1 MKFTLSWLKEHL
13 ETEATLDQIVET
25 LTRIGLEVEGVDDPG
40 AKLAGFTIAHVIS
53 AEQHPNADRLRVCLV
68 ETGLGGP
75 PVQVVCGAPNAR
87 TGMMSVFSPP
97 GTYIPGKDM
106 TLGKGVIRGVE
117 SNGMLCSGREL
128 EVSEDHDGIL
138 DLPADAPLGVKYAEW
153 AGISDPV
160 IEINLTPNRPD
171 ATGVFGIAR
180 DLAASGLGK
189 LKDRGISAVKGD
201 AAQTVPVTLDFTGE
215 DRALCPAFALRLVR
229 GVKNGPSPE
238 WMQKRL
244 RAIGLRPINAL
255 VDITNY
261 VTFDRGRPL
270 HVFDAAKVKGA
281 LVVRR
286 AKEGE
291 SLLALDGKTYTLDP
305 SIVVIADDNGPESLG
320 GIMGGEHSGCD
331 ENTVDVLIES
341 ALWSPLNIAQTG
353 RKLGISTDARYRFE
367 RGVDPAFTVPGL
379 EYATKLVID
388 LCGGMASQVSM
399 TGAIP
404 ETERIV
410 DFPLSEIK
418 RLTGHEVALTEV
430 RAILTA
436 LGFWVSGNPPLL
448 KVAVPSWRPD
458 IDSKADLVEEVI
470 RIVGVDNV
478 PHVPIA
484 RVDEVHKPVLTPL
497 QVRVRTAKRALA
509 ARGLIE
515 AVTWSFVSKKA
526 ATLFGGGQPELALAN
541 PIAADL
547 SDMRPSLMPG
557 LVAASQRNADRGY
570 PDVALFEVGQV
581 FRGDGEKDQ
590 RYAAAGLRRGL
601 ASAAGSGRHWTGS
614 AEAGI
619 YDVKADVLAALAA
632 MNVPTGGMQ
641 LVAAADAAPAPAFLH
656 PGRAGILRFGPKD
669 VVGWFGELHPRAVE
683 ELGAEGRLLAFEI
696 VLDNLPAA
704 KKKPTKAR
712 AKLDLAELQP
722 VSRDFAFVVD
732 QKVEAETLLKIARGS
747 DRALIDD
754 VSIFDVYSGKGIEP
768 GKVSIG
774 LAVRL
779 QPREKTLTDA
789 EIDAF
794 STKLVGEI
802 VAKTG
807 AVLRG

>member
-13 ETEATLDQIVET
+13 ETDASLEVIVET
-25 LTRIGLEVEGVDDPG
+25 LTRIGLEVEHVVDPG
-40 AKLAGFTIAHVIS
+40 AKLSGFTIAYVIS
-53 AEQHPNADRLRVCLV
+53 AEQHPNADRLRVCMV
-68 ETGLGGP
+68 DTGLGGE

-87 TGMMSVFSPP
+87 KGMKSVFSPP
-97 GTYIPGKDM
+97 GTYIPGKDI

-138 DLPADAPLGVKYAEW
+138 DLPQEAPIGVPYAEW

-180 DLAASGLGK
+180 DLAAAGLGK
-189 LKDRGISAVKGD
+189 LKDAGIAAVKGD
-201 AAQTVPVTLDFTGE
+201 AACTVPVKLEFSGD
-215 DRALCPAFALRLVR
+215 DHALCPAFGLRLVR

-261 VTFDRGRPL
+261 VTYDRGRPL
-270 HVFDAAKVKGA
+270 HVFDAAKVHGP

-286 AKEGE
+286 AKESE

-305 SIVVIADDNGPESLG
+305 SMVVIADNNGPESLA
-320 GIMGGEHSGCD
+320 GIMGGEVSGCD
-331 ENTVDVLIES
+331 ETTTDVLIES

-353 RKLGISTDARYRFE
+353 RKLGINTDARYRFE
-367 RGVDPAFTVPGL
+367 RGIDPAFTVPGI
-379 EYATKLVID
+379 EYATRLVMD
-388 LCGGMASQVSM
+388 LCGGTPSQITLEGSV
-399 TGAIP
+399 P

-410 DFPLSEIK
+410 DFPLAEIK
-418 RLTGHEVALTEV
+418 RLTGHEVPLIEV
-430 RAILTA
+430 KQILNA

-458 IDSKADLVEEVI
+458 IEGKADLVEEVI

-478 PHVPIA
+478 PHVPIL

-497 QVRVRTAKRALA
+497 QVRTRLAKRALA
-509 ARGLIE
+509 TRGLVE

-526 ATLFGGGQPELALAN
+526 AEMFGGGKPELALAN

-547 SDMRPSLMPG
+547 SDMRPSLLPG
-557 LVAASQRNADRGY
+557 LVMASQRNADRGY
-570 PDVALFEVGQV
+570 PDHALFEVGQV
-581 FRGDGEKDQ
+581 FLGAGENDQ

-601 ASAAGSGRHWTGS
+601 DGGRHWFGHG
-614 AEAGI
+614 EADLYAI
-619 YDVKADVLAALAA
+619 KADVMALLATL
-632 MNVPTGGMQ
+632 NVPTGGMQ
-641 LVAAADAAPAPAFLH
+641 MNAGGPGFLH
-656 PGRAGILRFGPKD
+656 PGRSATLSFGPKN
-669 VVGWFGELHPRAVE
+669 VVGWFGELHPRAAE
-683 ELGAEGRLLAFEI
+683 ALGAEGRLMVFEL
-696 VLDNLPAA
+696 VLDALPGA

-712 AKLDLAELQP
+712 AKLDLPDLQP

-732 QKVEAETLLKIARGS
+732 QKVEAETLLRLARS
-747 DRALIDD
+747 ADKALVEN
-754 VSIFDVYSGKGIEP
+754 VSIFDVYAGKGIEP

-774 LAVRL
+774 LAVTL
-779 QPREKTLTDA
+779 QPREKTLTDT
-789 EIDAF
+789 EIEAF
-794 STKLVGEI
+794 STKLVSEI
-802 VAKTG
+802 AAKTG

>member
-13 ETEATLDQIVET
+13 ETDASLDVIVET
-25 LTRIGLEVEGVDDPG
+25 LTRIGLEVESVDDPG
-40 AKLAGFTIAHVIS
+40 KKLSGFTIAYVIS
-53 AEQHPNADRLRVCLV
+53 AEQHPNADRLRVCMV
-68 ETGLGGP
+68 ETGEGA

-87 TGMMSVFSPP
+87 TGMKSVFSPP
-97 GTYIPGKDM
+97 GTYIPGKDI

-117 SNGMLCSGREL
+117 SLGMLCSGREL

-138 DLPADAPLGVKYAEW
+138 DLPADAPVGVKYAEW

-180 DLAASGLGK
+180 DLAAAGLGK
-189 LKDRGISAVKGD
+189 LKDKGIAAIKGD
-201 AAQTVPVTLDFTGE
+201 DACTVPVKLDFTGD
-215 DRALCPAFALRLVR
+215 DRELCPAFALRLVR

-261 VTFDRGRPL
+261 VTYDRGRPL
-270 HVFDAAKVKGA
+270 HVFDAAKVQGP

-291 SLLALDGKTYTLDP
+291 SLLALDGKTYALDA
-305 SIVVIADDNGPESLG
+305 SMVVIADNNGPESLAG
-320 GIMGGEHSGCD
+320 VMGGEHSGCD

-367 RGVDPAFTVPGL
+367 RGVDPAFTVPGIEL
-379 EYATKLVID
+379 ATKLVTD
-388 LCGGMASQVSM
+388 LCGGTPSQITLEGSV
-399 TGAIP
+399 P
-404 ETERIV
+404 ESEKIV
-410 DFPLSEIK
+410 DFPIAEVK
-418 RLTGHEVALTEV
+418 RLTGLDVPLVEIK
-430 RAILTA
+430 AILTA
-436 LGFWVSGNPPLL
+436 LGFWVSGNAPML

-458 IDSKADLVEEVI
+458 IEGKADLVEEVV

-478 PHVPIA
+478 PLVPIR

-497 QVRVRTAKRALA
+497 QVRTRAARRALA
-509 ARGLIE
+509 SRGLVE

-526 ATLFGGGQPELALAN
+526 ATLFGGGQPALALAN

-557 LVAASQRNADRGY
+557 LVMAAQRNADRGY
-570 PDVALFEVGQV
+570 ADVALFEVGQV
-581 FRGDGEKDQ
+581 FKGDGERDQ
-590 RYAAAGLRRGL
+590 RMAAAGLRRGL
-601 ASAAGSGRHWTGS
+601 ASSEGLGRHWTGS
-614 AEAGI
+614 DDADV

-632 MNVPTGGMQ
+632 MNVPVGGMQ
-641 LVAAADAAPAPAFLH
+641 VVPANQINPAPAHLH
-656 PGRAGILRFGPKD
+656 PGRAAILRFGPKD
-669 VVGWFGELHPRAVE
+669 VIGWFGELHPRAVE
-683 ELGAEGRLLAFEI
+683 ALGAEGRMVAFEI
-696 VLDNLPAA
+696 VLDGLPSA
-704 KKKPTKAR
+704 KKKATKAKP
-712 AKLDLAELQP
+712 KLELAELQP

-732 QKVEAETLLKIARGS
+732 QKVETETLLRLARGI
-747 DRALIDD
+747 DKALVQD
-754 VSIFDVYSGKGIEP
+754 VTVFDVYAGKGVDP

-774 LAVRL
+774 LAITL
-779 QPREKTLTDA
+779 QPREKTLTDT
-789 EIDAF
+789 EIEAF